1 MVEGL
6 LFVLFVLFAPLILP
20 LILLVVFLINVLLK
34 MNSEFIKKYTRNV
47 WVGVDQFYNTI
58 LLGDEDETISSRC
71 GKLRNNGNP
80 LFADV
85 IDWVVFIIT
94 KERNHCSSCI
104 EEDEGENSL

>member
-6 LFVLFVLFAPLILP
+6 LFVLFAPLIIP
-20 LILLVVFLINVLLK
+20 LTLLIVFLISVLLRT
-34 MNSEFIKKYTRNV
+34 NNAFIKKYTRNV
-47 WVGVDQFYNTI
+47 WVGVDQFYNTM

-71 GKLRNNGNP
+71 GKLRNNGTP
-80 LFADV
+80 LFANV

-104 EEDEGENSL
+104 EEDEGGNSL